1 MGACLLFNDHDE
13 LPVHPPG
20 AVMAMMVPPMM
31 AVQMMPPRPEL
42 ADAARPVIGVDHAA
56 DPTWPVV
63 DRRIVARPVIAVVAR
78 AAVVRPEAG
87 VSMAEVSMAE
97 VTVTD
102 EARAAVELTMMEH
115 RPATDMAD
123 ATISASVERRAET
136 AAAKSPAMMKP
147 AAVETPTAMMT
158 ATAAA
163 DVAGAH
169 LDQALGRRV
178 VRSRLVG
185 SRRARAR
192 RRQRLR
198 TRRSRDRHRQCRDR
212 RDGEQA
218 DPACQSGRMRST
230 WCDCHRV
237 CGHRRLPGAVT
248 RRVDELDSLSL
259 PHQS

>member
-56 DPTWPVV
+56 DPTWPVI

-97 VTVTD
+97 VTVAEVTVAD
-102 EARAAVELTMMEH
+102 EARAAVELTMLEH

-123 ATISASVERRAET
+123 AMISATVKRRAET
-136 AAAKSPAMMKP
+136 AAAKSSAMMKP
-147 AAVETPTAMMT
+147 AAAET

-163 DVAGAH
+163 DVASAH

-178 VRSRLVG
+178 VGSRLVG
-185 SRRARAR
+185 SRCARAR